1 MHGRRPPHRRH
12 DGEAGSSRAAATP
25 PPPPFTE
32 FSNDESYLSLESPS
46 TDDGEDLLKI
56 VDQVE
61 LDARVF
67 AKSVRSERRA
77 EKRRRADAKFEEV
90 MNEVRLEQGLR
101 QDAEHTAR
109 AREWEEVRRHQRVN
123 QAFAFSDSE

>member
-1 MHGRRPPHRRH
+1 MGRLGPRGPPRFYLETPPQRPHRRRH
-12 DGEAGSSRAAATP
+12 RRHRTVSSDD
-25 PPPPFTE
+25 
-32 FSNDESYLSLESPS
+32 DESYSSLESPS

-77 EKRRRADAKFEEV
+77 EKRRRADAEFEDV
-90 MNEVRLEQGLR
+90 MNEARL
-101 QDAEHTAR
+101 
-109 AREWEEVRRHQRVN
+109 
-123 QAFAFSDSE
+123 

>member
-1 MHGRRPPHRRH
+1 L
-12 DGEAGSSRAAATP
+12 RAAALLFGDPTAATP
-25 PPPPFTE
+25 PPPPPAPFTE
-32 FSNDESYLSLESPS
+32 SSDDDDSYSSLESPS

-109 AREWEEVRRHQRVN
+109 TREWEEVRRRQRLN
-123 QAFAFSDSE
+123 QAFAASDSE